1 MTKIVFDSDGLIKLT
16 KAECLQILLEHF
28 TCSIT
33 KEVYEETALKGM
45 ERLYDDAFQIEELVK
60 KGKLNVEKAKNNKQA
75 QQILK
80 YSGFGKGEASSLHLF
95 FDTNA
100 MAIVSDDRAF
110 LNLLEQ
116 NNIPFITPADLIIR
130 MYELKLISKNEAMDA
145 LNKIKPYVSKNS
157 YNNAK
162 ANLED

>member
-1 MTKIVFDSDGLIKLT
+1 MTKIVFDSDGLIKLV
-16 KAECLQILLEHF
+16 KAGCIQRLLEQF

-33 KEVYEETALKGM
+33 REVYEETALKGM

-60 KGKLNVEKAKNNKQA
+60 NGMLNVEKAKNDKQA

-80 YSGFGKGEASSLHLF
+80 YSGVGKGEASSLHLF
-95 FDTNA
+95 FNTNA
-100 MAIVSDDRAF
+100 RAIISDDRTF

-130 MYELKLISKNEAMDA
+130 LYELKLISKKEAMDA
-145 LNKIKPYVSKNS
+145 LNKIKPYVSKNN
-157 YNNAK
+157 YNSAK

>member
-33 KEVYEETALKGM
+33 KEVYEETAIKGM

-60 KGKLNVEKAKNNKQA
+60 KGMLNVEKTKNNKQA

-80 YSGFGKGEASSLHLF
+80 SSGVGKGEASSLHLF
-95 FDTNA
+95 FNTNA
-100 MAIVSDDRAF
+100 RAIISDDRIF

-116 NNIPFITPADLIIR
+116 NNIPFIIPADLIIR
-130 MYELKLISKNEAMDA
+130 LVELKLISKDEAMDA
-145 LNKIKPYVSKNS
+145 LNKLKPYVSQKN

-162 ANLED
+162 ENLED

>member
-1 MTKIVFDSDGLIKLT
+1 MTKIVFDSDGLIKLI
-16 KAECLQILLEHF
+16 KAGCLQKLLEYF

-60 KGKLNVEKAKNNKQA
+60 NGRLNVEKAKNNKRA

-80 YSGFGKGEASSLHLF
+80 YSGVGKGEASSLHLF
-95 FDTNA
+95 FNTDA
-100 MAIVSDDRAF
+100 RAIISDDRTF
-110 LNLLEQ
+110 LNLLQQ
-116 NNIPFITPADLIIR
+116 NNIPFVTPTDMIVRL
-130 MYELKLISKNEAMDA
+130 YELKIISNDEAMKS
-145 LNKIKPYVSKNS
+145 LIKIKPYVNKSS

-162 ANLED
+162 ANMED

>member
-60 KGKLNVEKAKNNKQA
+60 KGRLNVEKAKNNKQA

-80 YSGFGKGEASSLHLF
+80 YSGVGKGEASSLHLF
-95 FDTNA
+95 FNTNA
-100 MAIVSDDRAF
+100 RAIISDDRAF

-116 NNIPFITPADLIIR
+116 NNIPFITPATLIIR
-130 MYELKLISKNEAMDA
+130 MVELKLLSKEEAMGA
-145 LNKIKPYVSKNS
+145 LNKLKPYVSKNN

>member
-16 KAECLQILLEHF
+16 KAGCLQKLLEHF

-33 KEVYEETALKGM
+33 REVYEETALKGM
-45 ERLYDDAFQIEELVK
+45 ERLYDDAFQIEELIK
-60 KGKLNVEKAKNNKQA
+60 NGRLNVEKAKNNKKA

-80 YSGFGKGEASSLHLF
+80 YSGVGKGEASSLHLF
-95 FDTNA
+95 FNTNA
-100 MAIVSDDRAF
+100 VAIVSDDRAF

-116 NNIPFITPADLIIR
+116 NNLPFITPADLIIKL
-130 MYELKLISKNEAMDA
+130 YELKLLSKNEAMDA

>member
-33 KEVYEETALKGM
+33 KEVYEETAIKGM

-60 KGKLNVEKAKNNKQA
+60 KGMLNVEKMKNNKQA

-80 YSGFGKGEASSLHLF
+80 SSGVGRGEASSLHLYF
-95 FDTNA
+95 NTNA
-100 MAIVSDDRAF
+100 RAIISDDRIF

-130 MYELKLISKNEAMDA
+130 LIELNLISKDEAVEA
-145 LNKIKPYVSKNS
+145 LNKLKPYVSKKN

-162 ANLED
+162 ENLED